1 MKKFLIL
8 LIAAVILLVI
18 ALASCEKEPTYDKFI
33 GKWVP
38 DQDTY
43 YPKNPNIIY
52 YGFFKDSVR
61 ALRRISHSDTLYI
74 TISDAPPVATG
85 AKMKGDVLC
94 YNNFWTKNHPITP
107 NCSTDSIIFYDVSS
121 KILGDTMVETGS
133 YTVYVNGVEQDRGVN
148 YYIAKF
154 VKKK

>member
-1 MKKFLIL
+1 MRKL
-8 LIAAVILLVI
+8 LFVLLLTVGMVT
-18 ALASCEKEPTYDKFI
+18 CDDEPTYEPFI

-43 YPKNPNIIY
+43 YPKEPNIIY

-61 ALRRISHSDTLYI
+61 TTRRISYIDTVYI
-74 TISDAPPVATG
+74 VISDAPSVSTG
-85 AKMKGDVLC
+85 AHLKNNSLI
-94 YNNFWTKNHPITP
+94 YNNFWTKNNPITQ
-107 NCSTDSIIFYDVSS
+107 NCSTDSIVFYDVSS

-133 YTVYVNGVEQDRGVN
+133 YTVYVNGIEQDRGVN

-154 VKKK
+154 VKRK